1 MRGVEQQRSNRM
13 RLAQSRHESN
23 EERNERPTVGE
34 QHTRRVQEWRYFDVR
49 FRHVPIRF

>member
-34 QHTRRVQEWRYFDVR
+34 QHAIRVQEWMYLDVGFRRVPVR
-49 FRHVPIRF
+49 F